1 MESNPL
7 SSSSLPA
14 GASPPR
20 ASPPRAAVSRIA
32 TAAVG
37 LPLLALI
44 VWAGAPWFS
53 ALVAAAAAIAAYELC
68 SIAARAGH
76 RPWTLIAIILA
87 IGLVAV
93 SHTLADESVAKSTL
107 APVVALA
114 AGAGLA
120 SLMWAR
126 RPGSSIARATVT
138 IGAVL
143 YAGGLLFH
151 APLLRELDQG
161 RDWVLLLFVV
171 TFASDTGA
179 YLVGRSVG
187 RRALMPSVSPSKT
200 WEGAVGGL
208 AGGVGAAVACVYLL
222 DLDAGLGESLLL
234 GALLGV
240 AGQMGDLAV
249 SRVKRIADVK
259 DSGWFVPGHGGLL
272 DRLDSIVF
280 NLVVLYYF
288 VS

>member
-1 MESNPL
+1 MVSDPL
-7 SSSSLPA
+7 SSPSLPA
-14 GASPPR
+14 SVSP
-20 ASPPRAAVSRIA
+20 SRAAVSRIA
-32 TAAVG
+32 TAAIG

-44 VWAGAPWFS
+44 VWVGAPWFS
-53 ALVAAAAAIAAYELC
+53 ALVAVAAAIAAYELC
-68 SIAARAGH
+68 SIATRAGH

-93 SHTLADESVAKSTL
+93 SHTLADESVGKSRL
-107 APVVALA
+107 LPVVALA
-114 AGAGLA
+114 GGAGLA
-120 SLMWAR
+120 SLMWPR
-126 RPGSSIARATVT
+126 RPRSNIARVMVT

-161 RDWVLLLFVV
+161 RDWVMLLFVV

-179 YLVGRSVG
+179 YLVGSSFG
-187 RRALMPSVSPSKT
+187 HRALMPSVSPSKT
-200 WEGAVGGL
+200 WEGAMGGL

-240 AGQMGDLAV
+240 AGQLGDLAV
-249 SRVKRIADVK
+249 SRLKRIADVK
-259 DSGWFVPGHGGLL
+259 DSGRFVPGHGGLL

-288 VS
+288 VL